1 MAKYKNYD
9 YSQSK
14 LIPISF
20 EKQILP
26 ETFEHTLNYLIDSD
40 LDLSAFDL
48 CYKNDET
55 GAPAY
60 DPRILLKI
68 VLYAYSKGIM
78 SSRKI
83 ADCCNDNVIF
93 MALSADTRPH
103 FTTIADFISAHD
115 QETMELFLE
124 VLLICD
130 QMGLIGKEMFAV
142 DGCKL
147 PSNASKEWS
156 GTKEEFEQKKAKME
170 KAVREMIAQH
180 QERDKT
186 ETDKAVMEKE
196 EQYITTLKTKIKKIK
211 TWLAENDD
219 KPGSKG
225 KPRKSNI
232 TDNESATMKTSH
244 GVVQGYNGVAMV
256 DSKHQVIVHADATG
270 DSESAIL
277 KPMVEG
283 TRENFQEIGKE
294 EDIFEKTKLTTD
306 AGFHSEKNV
315 EMVIQDGIDAYIA
328 DNKFRQRDPR
338 FADADKYKERF
349 KKERAKRSGV
359 PSIYQSKDFTVSPD
373 KDFCI
378 CPAGKRMYRD
388 GVNVLI
394 NGMRFIKFRGSKMNC
409 VPCGLRAKCMKNP
422 EQTVTRQFAYHTGL
436 TEQKT
441 KTFTQKMREKIDSV
455 AGKLIYGRRMATV
468 EPVFANVRSCL
479 GLDRF
484 SLRGKKKVST
494 QWRLYC
500 VVHNLLKV
508 HRYGF
513 GFAGS

>member
-1 MAKYKNYD
+1 MAKYKHYD
-9 YSQSK
+9 YSQGK
-14 LIPISF
+14 FIPINF
-20 EKQILP
+20 DKQILHG
-26 ETFEHTLNYLIDSD
+26 TFEHTLHYLIDSD

-48 CYKNDET
+48 RYKNDET

-60 DPRILLKI
+60 DPRMLLKI
-68 VLYAYSKGIM
+68 ILYAYSKGIT

-83 ADCCNDNVIF
+83 ADCCNENVIF

-103 FTTIADFISAHD
+103 FTTIADFISSND
-115 QETMELFLE
+115 QETVKLFLE

-130 QMGLIGKEMFAV
+130 EMGLIGKEMFAV

-156 GTKEEFEQKKAKME
+156 GTKKELQHKKEKME
-170 KAVREMIAQH
+170 KAINHIITKHREA
-180 QERDKT
+180 DKT
-186 ETDKAVMEKE
+186 ETDQAVIDKEK
-196 EQYITTLKTKIKKIK
+196 QYVTTLREKIKKIK

-244 GVVQGYNGVAMV
+244 GVIQGYNGVAMV
-256 DSKHQVIVHADATG
+256 DSKHQVVVHAEAAG
-270 DSESAIL
+270 EPEPSLL

-283 TRENFQEIGKE
+283 TRENFNAIGKE
-294 EDIFEKTKLTTD
+294 EDIFKKTQLT
-306 AGFHSEKNV
+306 ANSGFHSEKNV
-315 EMVIQDGIDAYIA
+315 QLVLEDGIDAVVA

-338 FADADKYKERF
+338 FAEAGRYKEKF
-349 KKERAKRSGV
+349 KQDRAKITGV

-373 KDFCI
+373 KDFCV

-388 GVNVLI
+388 GANVLI
-394 NGMRFIKFRGSKMNC
+394 NEKRFIKFRGSKTNC
-409 VPCGLRAKCMKNP
+409 VPCALKAQCMRHP
-422 EQTVTRQFAYHTGL
+422 EQTITRSFAHATG
-436 TEQKT
+436 ENDQQT

-455 AGKLIYGRRMATV
+455 AGKLLYGRRMATV
-468 EPVFANVRSCL
+468 EPVFANVRSSL

-484 SLRGKKKVST
+484 SLRGKKKANI

-500 VVHNLLKV
+500 TVHNLLKV

-513 GFAGS
+513 GFAGT

>member
-1 MAKYKNYD
+1 MAKYKHYD
-9 YSQSK
+9 YSQGK
-14 LIPISF
+14 FIPINF
-20 EKQILP
+20 DKQILHG
-26 ETFEHTLNYLIDSD
+26 TFEHTLHYLIDND
-40 LDLSAFDL
+40 LDLSAFEL

-68 VLYAYSKGIM
+68 VLYAYSKGIT

-83 ADCCNDNVIF
+83 ADCCNDNVVF

-103 FTTIADFISAHD
+103 FTTIADFISSHD
-115 QETMELFLE
+115 QETINLFLE

-156 GTKEEFEQKKAKME
+156 GTKEELKHKKEKME
-170 KAVREMIAQH
+170 KAIREMISRH
-180 QERDKT
+180 KERDEA
-186 ETDKAVMEKE
+186 ETDKAVIEKE
-196 EQYITTLKTKIKKIK
+196 EQYISTLKAKIKKIK

-256 DSKHQVIVHADATG
+256 DSKHQIVVHAEATG

-283 TRENFQEIGKE
+283 TRENFKEIGKE
-294 EDIFEKTKLTTD
+294 EDVFKKTKLTTD
-306 AGFHSEKNV
+306 SGFHSEKNV
-315 EMVIQDGIDAYIA
+315 EMVIESGIDAYIA
-328 DNKFRQRDPR
+328 DNKFRHRDPR
-338 FADADKYKERF
+338 FVNADKHKERHN
-349 KKERAKRSGV
+349 KEVAKRFDRAIIFQ
-359 PSIYQSKDFTVSPD
+359 PRDFTVSPD
-373 KDFCI
+373 KSFCI
-378 CPAGKRMYRD
+378 CPAGKRMYKCGSNIIHNGLHSIKYHGTKRD
-388 GVNVLI
+388 CI
-394 NGMRFIKFRGSKMNC
+394 
-409 VPCGLRAKCMKNP
+409 PCQVRAKCMKNP
-422 EQTVTRQFAYHTGL
+422 DVTVTRQFAHFTGK
-436 TEQKT
+436 TDQKT

-468 EPVFANVRSCL
+468 EPVFANVRSSL
-479 GLDRF
+479 GLDQF

>member
-1 MAKYKNYD
+1 MARYKDYD

-26 ETFEHTLNYLIDSD
+26 ETFEHTLNYLIDND

-83 ADCCNDNVIF
+83 ADCCNENVVF

-115 QETMELFLE
+115 QETMKLFLE

-130 QMGLIGKEMFAV
+130 QMNLIGKEMFAV

-156 GTKEEFEQKKAKME
+156 GTKEDFERKKTKME

-315 EMVIQDGIDAYIA
+315 EMVIEDGIDAYIA
-328 DNKFRQRDPR
+328 DNKFRHRDPR
-338 FADADKYKERF
+338 FADADKHKERF
-349 KKERAKRSGV
+349 NKEVAKKFDRAI
-359 PSIYQSKDFTVSPD
+359 IYQPRDFSVNPD
-373 KDFCI
+373 KSFCI
-378 CPAGKRMYRD
+378 CPAGKRMYKSGSNCILNGKHTIRYRGTKRD
-388 GVNVLI
+388 CL
-394 NGMRFIKFRGSKMNC
+394 
-409 VPCGLRAKCMKNP
+409 PCQVRAKCMKNP
-422 EQTVTRQFAYHTGL
+422 DVTEIRQFAHFTG
-436 TEQKT
+436 TTDQQT
-441 KTFTQKMREKIDSV
+441 KTFTQKMREKIDTV
-455 AGKLIYGRRMATV
+455 AGKFIYGRRMATV